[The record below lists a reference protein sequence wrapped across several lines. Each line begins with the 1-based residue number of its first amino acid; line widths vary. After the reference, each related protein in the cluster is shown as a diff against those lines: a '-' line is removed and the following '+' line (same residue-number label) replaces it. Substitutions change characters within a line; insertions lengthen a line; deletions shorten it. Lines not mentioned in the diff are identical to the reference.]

1 MRKTL
6 VLTVVLLATTCF
18 ADSFKIE
25 GTLTSPV
32 TGNPV
37 GTFAGMIEI
46 DTATGSIVGWYIPM
60 PSIPAGFGE
69 PGMEGFT
76 FTPSPVSST
85 CYCSQGGLEW
95 RNPHGDRV
103 LELGIPNKTLIRVYG
118 ICIQWRLR

>member
-69 PGMEGFT
+69 PGM
-76 FTPSPVSST
+76 
-85 CYCSQGGLEW
+85 GGL
-95 RNPHGDRV
+95 H
-103 LELGIPNKTLIRVYG
+103 LLL
-118 ICIQWRLR
+118 LL